1 MTLPDPQDRHRDRPQ
16 DRSQDDAHDSPSGDP
31 QDDDA
36 RHRRALVLSEVAA
49 EGPAGLSRVLRRA
62 ASDEDAAAVPVST
75 LVHAV
80 PGMTAPDGHDLLA
93 RAQIR
98 DGDLAG
104 DLSPGQRVALVEL
117 VTRTDPLAPPPPAGS
132 GGRPARE
139 VLRRRSDQT

>member
-1 MTLPDPQDRHRDRPQ
+1 MTLPE
-16 DRSQDDAHDSPSGDP
+16 P

-49 EGPAGLSRVLRRA
+49 EGPAGLSRVLLRA
-62 ASDEDAAAVPVST
+62 ASDGDGDAAAVPVST

-80 PGMTAPDGHDLLA
+80 PGMTAPDGHDLLV
-93 RAQIR
+93 RAHIR

-117 VTRTDPLAPPPPAGS
+117 VTRTDPPTAPPPADS
-132 GGRPARE
+132 GGRPRRE

>member
-16 DRSQDDAHDSPSGDP
+16 GDAHDSPSGDP

-93 RAQIR
+93 RAHIR

-117 VTRTDPLAPPPPAGS
+117 VTRTDPLAPPPAGS
-132 GGRPARE
+132 GGRPERE